1 MGKWITKLRNVKKK
15 GCTRPKRGK
24 EGLQRQIK
32 AEGIV
37 WLAASALHEAET
49 RPAMQSHSQQV
60 QAWHASLI
68 IPDVGCHRTP
78 MVMRG

>member
-1 MGKWITKLRNVKKK
+1 VDNKTEKCKKK

-37 WLAASALHEAET
+37 CLVASALHEAGT
-49 RPAMQSHSQQV
+49 QPAMQSHSQQV

-68 IPDVGCHRTP
+68 IPDVGCHRMP